1 MYHFRDNVSGLE
13 VDSILEFDNGDYAAI
28 EIKLRY
34 NKIDEAKVILRKF
47 YDNALVK
54 PKFMCIITALNP

>member
-1 MYHFRDNVSGLE
+1 MYYFRDNVSGLE

-34 NKIDEAKVILRKF
+34 NKIDEAGSGGGSDGVLRK
-47 YDNALVK
+47 
-54 PKFMCIITALNP
+54 I